1 MWQPVLMI
9 CGYFIS
15 VLGIAMLFPAAVDI
29 YYSHANWSIF
39 ISSSIVSIFIGL
51 SLFLANKGKIKEIT
65 IQQAYLLTV
74 LSWAS
79 VAVLASLPF
88 VFYGTDWVDAI
99 FEGFAGVST
108 TGASIYKNI
117 EKLPPALL
125 LWRSVLNGLG
135 GVGIVIFATA
145 LLPVLGMGGMQI
157 FQRENS
163 DVNEKFMP
171 KISYM
176 AKRIIF
182 VYISLIIAC
191 LLSLKLAG
199 MGWFDSLCY
208 ALSTISTGGAS
219 TKNASIAAF
228 NSSSIEWIITLFM
241 FFGALPLAFYYSV
254 LINRDT
260 HSLRSEQVMA
270 YINVVLLY
278 VVILWGWM
286 FHNGIYEPFEAL
298 RYALFTVVSLTSSTG
313 FSSADYL
320 SWGAFMAT
328 AVLILSLT
336 GGCSGSTSGSIKIFR
351 WQVIIAQL
359 KRAFITT
366 TEPNRLLPLKVGNSN
381 ISTQVANSIVIFFI
395 AYGFSVA
402 VITVLLALNGVDF
415 VTAFGA
421 VVGCITN
428 VGSGI
433 TQAIGPVGNYA
444 DFNDTVKIILSLTML
459 LGRLEIMTVLV
470 LFTKNFWR

>member
-15 VLGIAMLFPAAVDI
+15 VLGMAMLLPAAVDI

-39 ISSSIVSIFIGL
+39 ISASIVSMFIGL
-51 SLFLANKGKIKEIT
+51 SLFLANRGKIKEIS

-74 LSWAS
+74 ISWTS
-79 VAVLASLPF
+79 VALLASLPF
-88 VFYGTDWVDAI
+88 VFYGTSWPDAI

-108 TGASIYKNI
+108 TGVSIYPDI

-125 LWRSVLNGLG
+125 LWRAVLNGLG

-145 LLPVLGMGGMQI
+145 MLPFLGIGGMQI

-176 AKRIIF
+176 AKRIII
-182 VYISLIIAC
+182 VYLVLIGLC
-191 LLSLKLAG
+191 LLSLKAAG
-199 MGWFDSLCY
+199 MGWFDAVCH

-228 NSSSIEWIITLFM
+228 HSAGIEWIVTLFM
-241 FFGALPLAFYYSV
+241 FLGALPLAFYYSV
-254 LINRDT
+254 LAVRNL
-260 HSLRSEQVMA
+260 HSLRSAQVEA
-270 YINVVLLY
+270 FIKILLLY
-278 VVILWGWM
+278 TIVVWGWM
-286 FHNGIYEPFEAL
+286 LYNDVYAPWDAL
-298 RYALFTVVSLTSSTG
+298 RQALFTVVSLASSTG
-313 FSSADYL
+313 YNSADYL

-336 GGCSGSTSGSIKIFR
+336 GGCTGSTSGSVKIFR
-351 WQVIIAQL
+351 WQVVAAQL
-359 KRAFITT
+359 RRAFITT
-366 TEPNRLLPLKVGNSN
+366 TEPNRMLPLKVGGTTIASG
-381 ISTQVANSIVIFFI
+381 VANSIFIFFI

-402 VITVLLALNGVDF
+402 VLTVIVALSGIDF

-421 VVGCITN
+421 VIGCITN
-428 VGSGI
+428 VGAGI
-433 TQAIGPVGNYA
+433 SQTVGPYGNYA
-444 DFNDTVKIILSLTML
+444 GFSDGIKLILAFTML
-459 LGRLEIMTVLV
+459 LGRLEILTVLV
-470 LFTKNFWR
+470 LFTKSFWR